1 MVGFSNNVLLIYC
14 DCSNMKCH
22 YAVLGVPI
30 NADDDVIKKAYRKK
44 ALKWH
49 PDKNIENSEEATE
62 KFRLVQAAYDV
73 LSDPQEKAWYDRHRN
88 DILHRSNF
96 ASFEDETSDILDFFT
111 PSVYRGYGDNEK
123 GFFTVYRELFK
134 KISMEDKQFHMS
146 DSDDE
151 FEEMPEFGEA
161 ESGYDEVVH
170 LFYSSWQSYRTK
182 LSYVWKDKYN
192 ARDAPDRRIARIIEK
207 ENKKEREKEKRKRND
222 LIRDLVAFVR
232 KRDPRVK
239 IHREELERKA
249 ELQSKKASEKR
260 AEIMRLGTRLI
271 VMNRDKMM
279 EDATRVAQLEDLL
292 KDEFGFSS
300 SEESEEEWEN
310 EQEEKEES
318 GNEEQQ
324 DELYCVAC
332 NKQFKTKMALKNHE
346 KSKKHRE
353 KFVELQAEM
362 SHDKY
367 QQQDDTATVDEATN
381 KPKLTKKQK
390 KQRKQKFQ
398 LLNGYEDDDVINPN
412 DVINPDNVTNTD
424 DVIDPDEVTDD
435 VINNDVTNTDDVTP
449 PEVASATKKTK
460 SRRRKPK
467 NQRTTND
474 VMGSDIT
481 NDDITKQR
489 SKNQHRIISEE
500 KPTNFCSTCRTRF
513 PTRNKLFQHLKT
525 TGHSKPLK

>member
-1 MVGFSNNVLLIYC
+1 
-14 DCSNMKCH
+14 MKCH

-49 PDKNIENSEEATE
+49 PDKNIENSAEATE

-96 ASFEDETSDILDFFT
+96 ASFEDETSNILDFFT

-146 DSDDE
+146 DSNDE

-161 ESGYDEVVH
+161 ESDYDEVVH

-239 IHREELERKA
+239 IHREELERRA

-260 AEIMRLGTRLI
+260 AEIMRAR
-271 VMNRDKMM
+271 VEESAKYEAMNRDKMM
-279 EDATRVAQLEDLL
+279 EDASRVAQLEDLL

-324 DELYCVAC
+324 EELYCVAC

-367 QQQDDTATVDEATN
+367 QQQEDDTSTMDEATN

-390 KQRKQKFQ
+390 KQRKQKLKLF
-398 LLNGYEDDDVINPN
+398 NEYEDDDVISSD
-412 DVINPDNVTNTD
+412 DVINPDDVTN
-424 DVIDPDEVTDD
+424 IDKDTDD
-435 VINNDVTNTDDVTP
+435 VINNDVTNTDDITTPP
-449 PEVASATKKTK
+449 PEVTGATKKTK

-489 SKNQHRIISEE
+489 SKNQQRIVSEE
-500 KPTNFCSTCRTRF
+500 KPTNFCSTCRTKF